1 MGGSLDTASA
11 VFRFARQ
18 AAASGQGS
26 LRSLVFGLCA
36 AAGEC
41 ARQVL
46 RGETVQL
53 QWALLEVLW
62 YACRIVKGEVRQI
75 PVVSCGSLALPG
87 LPLRSSGSLDTVVLR
102 LFRVVSQVA
111 EMYRWYDATGREP
124 LEWDGLPEVVALAVL
139 ALELMGVDVATLLEV
154 EEREAASN

>member
-1 MGGSLDTASA
+1 MDGSLSIAEA
-11 VFRFARQ
+11 VHQFAQQ

-41 ARQVL
+41 TRQAMRPDPV
-46 RGETVQL
+46 RL

-62 YACRIVKGEVRQI
+62 YACRIARGNISVVPAI
-75 PVVSCGSLALPG
+75 PCGSLDA
-87 LPLRSSGSLDTVVLR
+87 VVLR

-111 EMYRWYDATGREP
+111 EMYRWFDGTGKEP
-124 LEWDGLPEVVALAVL
+124 LEWDGLSEVVALAVL
-139 ALELMGVDVATLLEV
+139 ALELMDVDVAVALTGED
-154 EEREAASN
+154 RC

>member
-1 MGGSLDTASA
+1 MDGSLSIAEA
-11 VFRFARQ
+11 VHQFAQQ

-41 ARQVL
+41 TRQAL
-46 RGETVQL
+46 RPDPVRL

-62 YACRIVKGEVRQI
+62 YACRIARGNISVVPAI
-75 PVVSCGSLALPG
+75 PCGSLDA
-87 LPLRSSGSLDTVVLR
+87 VVLR

-111 EMYRWYDATGREP
+111 EMYRWFDSTGKEP
-124 LEWDGLPEVVALAVL
+124 LEWNGLSEVVALAVL
-139 ALELMGVDVATLLEV
+139 ALELTGVDVAAVLTGM
-154 EEREAASN
+154 ADCATPD

>member
-1 MGGSLDTASA
+1 MDGSLSTAEA
-11 VFRFARQ
+11 VYRFARQ

-41 ARQVL
+41 TRQVL
-46 RGETVQL
+46 RGEPVQL

-62 YACRIVKGEVRQI
+62 YACQIARGEISVVPAI
-75 PVVSCGSLALPG
+75 PCGSLDA
-87 LPLRSSGSLDTVVLR
+87 VVLR

-111 EMYRWYDATGREP
+111 EMYRWFDSTGKEP
-124 LEWDGLPEVVALAVL
+124 LEWDGLSEVVALAVL
-139 ALELMGVDVATLLEV
+139 ALELMGVDVATVLEV
-154 EEREAASN
+154 

>member
-1 MGGSLDTASA
+1 
-11 VFRFARQ
+11 
-18 AAASGQGS
+18 
-26 LRSLVFGLCA
+26 
-36 AAGEC
+36 
-41 ARQVL
+41 
-46 RGETVQL
+46 VQL

-75 PVVSCGSLALPG
+75 PVVSC
-87 LPLRSSGSLDTVVLR
+87 GSLDTVVLR

-139 ALELMGVDVATLLEV
+139 ALELMGVDVATVLEV

>member
-1 MGGSLDTASA
+1 MDGSLSIAEA
-11 VFRFARQ
+11 VHQFAQQ

-41 ARQVL
+41 TRQAL
-46 RGETVQL
+46 RPDPVRL

-62 YACRIVKGEVRQI
+62 YACRIARGNISVVPAI
-75 PVVSCGSLALPG
+75 PCGSLDA
-87 LPLRSSGSLDTVVLR
+87 VVLR

-111 EMYRWYDATGREP
+111 EMYRWFDSTGKEP
-124 LEWDGLPEVVALAVL
+124 LEWDGLSEVVALAVL
-139 ALELMGVDVATLLEV
+139 ALELMDVDVAVALTGED
-154 EEREAASN
+154 RC

>member
-1 MGGSLDTASA
+1 MAGSLDTANA
-11 VFRFARQ
+11 IFRFARQ

-26 LRSLVFGLCA
+26 LRSLVFGLCT

-46 RGETVQL
+46 RGDPVQL

-62 YACRIVKGEVRQI
+62 YACRIARGEVRQI
-75 PVVSCGSLALPG
+75 PVIPCGSL
-87 LPLRSSGSLDTVVLR
+87 DVVVLR
-102 LFRVVSQVA
+102 LFRAVSRVA
-111 EMYRWYDATGREP
+111 EMYRWYTATGKEP

-139 ALELMGVDVATLLEV
+139 ALELTGVDVVEALTG
-154 EEREAASN
+154 EEREAVSN

>member
-1 MGGSLDTASA
+1 MDGSLDTASA

-36 AAGEC
+36 AVGEC

-46 RGETVQL
+46 RGEPAQL

-62 YACRIVKGEVRQI
+62 YACRIARGEVRQI
-75 PVVSCGSLALPG
+75 PVVPCGSLAA
-87 LPLRSSGSLDTVVLR
+87 VILR
-102 LFRVVSQVA
+102 LFRAVSQVA
-111 EMYRWYDATGREP
+111 EIYRWYDATGREP

-139 ALELMGVDVATLLEV
+139 ALELTGVDVVEV
-154 EEREAASN
+154 LTGEKREAVSN